1 MELLEARMELR
12 RRKIDEYSGMEFS
25 DLKRLMELIWQ
36 EYKKAKAVVEYKEAL
51 LELGQYNEDKED

>member
-1 MELLEARMELR
+1 MELK
-12 RRKIDEYSGMEFS
+12 RRKINEYSGMEFS

-36 EYKKAKAVVEYKEAL
+36 EYKKVNAVVEYKEAL